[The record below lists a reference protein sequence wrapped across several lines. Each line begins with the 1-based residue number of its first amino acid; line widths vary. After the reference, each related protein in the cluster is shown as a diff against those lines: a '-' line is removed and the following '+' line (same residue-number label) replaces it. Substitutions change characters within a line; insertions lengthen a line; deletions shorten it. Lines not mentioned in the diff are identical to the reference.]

1 METYISKY
9 KHTCNFLYLGTYIH
23 KHNFSFGA
31 PVLNFQ
37 SNETIVLIFEVAR
50 VVRIDCGISEFSFH
64 KTINDIV
71 YYPLFYFGP
80 SFHGF
85 DFCLFK
91 IFLWNHC
98 LQQFYCFCT
107 NLKSIRFMIPQK
119 LKQQDEA
126 MIFSDWINVESTYN
140 L

>member
-50 VVRIDCGISEFSFH
+50 VVRIDCGISESSFH

-85 DFCLFK
+85 DFLCFQNLF
-91 IFLWNHC
+91 
-98 LQQFYCFCT
+98 
-107 NLKSIRFMIPQK
+107 
-119 LKQQDEA
+119 
-126 MIFSDWINVESTYN
+126 VESLFATILLFLYQFEVDQIHDTAKTEATG
-140 L
+140 

>member
-50 VVRIDCGISEFSFH
+50 VGRIDCGISEFSFH

-71 YYPLFYFGP
+71 YYPLFYFGA

-85 DFCLFK
+85 DFLSFQNLF
-91 IFLWNHC
+91 
-98 LQQFYCFCT
+98 
-107 NLKSIRFMIPQK
+107 
-119 LKQQDEA
+119 
-126 MIFSDWINVESTYN
+126 VESLFATILLFLYQFEVDQIHDTAKTEATR
-140 L
+140 

>member
-50 VVRIDCGISEFSFH
+50 VVRIDCRISEFSFH

-85 DFCLFK
+85 DFLSFQNLFVEPLFAT
-91 IFLWNHC
+91 ILLFLY
-98 LQQFYCFCT
+98 QFEVDQIHDT
-107 NLKSIRFMIPQK
+107 AKT
-119 LKQQDEA
+119 EA
-126 MIFSDWINVESTYN
+126 TG
-140 L
+140 